1 VGVDEYMINTHTHTG
16 HWKIL
21 SEHDIGFPI
30 YALLESFNYQ
40 IMNEILILTDMKK
53 CQFSMAKMT
62 VEQKQQIITLLIH
75 DKWNKTVDSVSS
87 IFSENSF
94 LDKSL
99 EYRKIDSQE
108 LLNHV
113 EKISSIGDIRLKA
126 NFADSSVCKMK
137 I

>member
-1 VGVDEYMINTHTHTG
+1 
-16 HWKIL
+16 
-21 SEHDIGFPI
+21 
-30 YALLESFNYQ
+30 
-40 IMNEILILTDMKK
+40 
-53 CQFSMAKMT
+53 MAKMT

>member
-1 VGVDEYMINTHTHTG
+1 MGVDEYMINTHTHTG

-40 IMNEILILTDMKK
+40 IMNEILTLTDMRK
-53 CQFSMAKMT
+53 CQLSMVKMT
-62 VEQKQQIITLLIH
+62 IERKQQIIALLLH
-75 DKWNKTVDSVSS
+75 DKWSKTDDSVSS
-87 IFSENSF
+87 IFSEHSF